1 MTTQYISEEPLTV
14 PAQVVEPRPRGTSNI
29 RVRIGGFVAAIQS
42 ILFLAHWFVYQTWTF
57 FRVDLDPPSITQ
69 AVLALLSVSFVA
81 ASLLAFRYFNPFVR
95 LFYRIAATWLGFF
108 NFFFVAAGMSWFV
121 YLGSR
126 LLGVTV
132 GRPIVA
138 NLLFGLAVIAGLY
151 GLVNARRIWVK
162 RITVKLPNMPS
173 TWRGRA
179 AALVSDIHLVTCTT
193 EAKSIPI
200 RWQHP

>member
-1 MTTQYISEEPLTV
+1 MTTQYISEEPLSV
-14 PAQVVEPRPRGTSNI
+14 PAQVVETRPRGTSNN
-29 RVRIGGFVAAIQS
+29 RVRIGGFVATIQS

-81 ASLLAFRYFNPFVR
+81 ASLLAFRYSNFFVR

-126 LLGVTV
+126 LLGVTLS
-132 GRPIVA
+132 RPIIA
-138 NLLFGLAVIAGLY
+138 NLLFGVAVGAAMTFLP
-151 GLVNARRIWVK
+151 LCVANVRAR
-162 RITVKLPNMPS
+162 S
-173 TWRGRA
+173 FG
-179 AALVSDIHLVTCTT
+179 
-193 EAKSIPI
+193 
-200 RWQHP
+200 